1 MKQFIKSNNN
11 LTPLEAYALRRE
23 KGNLLRI
30 AVGSTQNLLEI
41 IRECDVMLAV
51 TDDSIENR
59 EVINQARLQ
68 KDKLVN
74 AIAQL
79 AAELETTF
87 DINA

>member
-1 MKQFIKSNNN
+1 M
-11 LTPLEAYALRRE
+11 TPLEAYALRRE

-51 TDDSIENR
+51 TDDSVENR

>member
-1 MKQFIKSNNN
+1 M
-11 LTPLEAYALRRE
+11 TPLAAYALRRE

-51 TDDSIENR
+51 TDDSVENR

>member
-1 MKQFIKSNNN
+1 M
-11 LTPLEAYALRRE
+11 TPLEAYALRRE

-59 EVINQARLQ
+59 EVLKLYSGETMGMQRLASMQ
-68 KDKLVN
+68 LRVTLV
-74 AIAQL
+74 
-79 AAELETTF
+79 
-87 DINA
+87 